1 MRLTS
6 HVTHDA
12 SEDEF
17 TEDLREAQRAEE
29 QKRGGGASASA
40 NAAVRDTRD
49 ALVQRGQQLQ
59 VTIHVFHHFVPTYF
73 IFFARNAWAEHRG
86 PLPEAAKCSTGEQ

>member
-17 TEDLREAQRAEE
+17 TEDLREAQREE
-29 QKRGGGASASA
+29 EEKRGGASGGASASA

-73 IFFARNAWAEHRG
+73 IFLR
-86 PLPEAAKCSTGEQ
+86 S